1 MPPSLSRRL
10 LFVFLA
16 IIIAILF
23 SEGLNYWLTSQDP
36 FSWLPALVRLV
47 LVILSASVALWLE
60 ARNPSIP
67 DSDASLDANLQT
79 RIESTALSKNN
90 ATTALNHHVLE
101 SQPLEASLFQINQEL
116 LSRSKEQ
123 TNELARL
130 NVELQLQMAMYK
142 KAEEVAHTNEERFRN
157 MADNIQEGL
166 TIIENGR
173 LIYLNERACEIFGDC
188 PDGDISSRIH
198 NFAAPEERPWLEQT
212 ILEAQRLGG
221 FPQELEYWILRKDG
235 VRRCIRERY
244 STSNNNSLTRIFIV
258 TSDITESVQA
268 YLSMEHAVSDRT
280 RELSTVLDVSRRIAS
295 TLELEPLLNL
305 ILDQIQTIIPFSGA
319 AIFTL
324 EDNQLNAAAYQA
336 PQRFTSDQR
345 LHLSLEQAGPYR
357 LVVIDKKVQIIGD
370 IKGDTPLLRA
380 LHESASPVQFPS
392 FEHARSWIGIPL
404 IVRDQVTGL
413 LSLTHNEANY
423 YTQQHARLAMTIA
436 NQVAVAIENARLY
449 ENSQNLAVIEER
461 NRIARELHDSVTQ
474 LLYGVCLYCTATSR
488 SIRSSNYSQVEQNL
502 AEIKENALQALQEM
516 RLLILELNPPMLQK
530 EGLVAALRTSLDAI
544 ETRTGLETQLT
555 TVGIHR
561 LPRAVEAQLYRIA
574 MEALN
579 NLVRHARAR
588 KVSVDLRSSDAWIWM
603 EIRDNGVGFDVA
615 KAQSSGGMGL
625 QSMEQRALQLK
636 GHLQVI
642 SQPGSG
648 TRILVEA
655 PVFGFVAIPA
665 SNLHPQESSNG

>member
-1 MPPSLSRRL
+1 MRASLIRRIF
-10 LFVFLA
+10 FVSLA
-16 IIIAILF
+16 ISIAMVLADGVNQLLMP
-23 SEGLNYWLTSQDP
+23 EGLP
-36 FSWLPALVRLV
+36 SWLPTVINLTLVV
-47 LVILSASVALWLE
+47 LSTGIVLWLE
-60 ARNPSIP
+60 ARNSLDQPAR
-67 DSDASLDANLQT
+67 DASTGVN
-79 RIESTALSKNN
+79 R
-90 ATTALNHHVLE
+90 TTQQDVAAGSPDETHLLLE
-101 SQPLEASLFQINQEL
+101 HQPLNDNLFQLNQEL

-130 NVELQLQMAMYK
+130 NAELQLQMAMYK
-142 KAEEVAHTNEERFRN
+142 KAEEIAHTNEERFRN

-173 LIYLNERACEIFGDC
+173 LIYLNARACEIFGDC
-188 PDGDISSRIH
+188 PDGDISHRIRS
-198 NFAAPEERPWLEQT
+198 FAAPEEQPGLEQA
-212 ILEAQRLGG
+212 IIEAQRSGG
-221 FPQELEYWILRKDG
+221 FPKELEYWIVRKDG

-244 STSNNNSLTRIFIV
+244 STSYTNSVARIFIV

-268 YLSMEHAVSDRT
+268 YQSMEHAVSDRT

-324 EDNQLNAAAYQA
+324 EENRLNAAAYQA
-336 PQRFTSDQR
+336 PEPYAQGQR
-345 LHLSLEQAGPYR
+345 LHLSLDQAGPYR
-357 LVVIDKKVQIIGD
+357 QVVLDKSVQIIND
-370 IKGDTPLLRA
+370 IKGDTPLWRA
-380 LHESASPVQFPS
+380 LHESATHMQFPS
-392 FEHARSWIGIPL
+392 FDHARSWIGIPL

-423 YTQQHARLAMTIA
+423 YTHQHARLAMAIA

-474 LLYGVCLYCTATSR
+474 LLYGICLYCTATNR
-488 SIRSSNYSQVEQNL
+488 LIRSNNLSQVEQNL
-502 AEIKENALQALQEM
+502 AEIKDNALQALQEM

-530 EGLVAALRTSLDAI
+530 EGLVAALQASLDVI
-544 ETRTGLETQLT
+544 ETRTGLETELT
-555 TVGIHR
+555 TTGIHR
-561 LPRAVEAQLYRIA
+561 LPRLVEAQLYRIA

-579 NLVRHARAR
+579 NLVRHARAK

-615 KAQSSGGMGL
+615 KALDGGGMGL
-625 QSMEQRALQLK
+625 QSMEQRARQLK
-636 GHLQVI
+636 GRLQVT

-655 PVFGFVAIPA
+655 PVFGAIAEPA
-665 SNLHPQESSNG
+665 SN